1 MKTLEIDNAYQ
12 LAASI
17 GATDHLIEQ
26 ATKEPLGEA
35 IRVLAIA
42 VGCDRTRLG
51 EMPDS
56 EMLDILRTEHLDDQ
70 TMTIVIAGMQSLVL
84 AGSGGRVMDTFTSLS
99 DFATAARLSTD

>member
-35 IRVLAIA
+35 TNWGNDER
-42 VGCDRTRLG
+42 
-51 EMPDS
+51 
-56 EMLDILRTEHLDDQ
+56 
-70 TMTIVIAGMQSLVL
+70 SL
-84 AGSGGRVMDTFTSLS
+84 
-99 DFATAARLSTD
+99 